1 MTRPLLG
8 VLGHIGITRIWPFA
22 GCVVSKTV
30 PIMRQS
36 YVLVQT
42 EANADSEVDGTV
54 TAAEMLSGLVKTAAR
69 SRLYDNVKK
78 YFSQ

>member
-1 MTRPLLG
+1 MRRFQDCP
-8 VLGHIGITRIWPFA
+8 HY
-22 GCVVSKTV
+22 
-30 PIMRQS
+30 MRQS

-54 TAAEMLSGLVKTAAR
+54 TAAEMLSGHVQTVAR
-69 SRLYDNVKK
+69 TRFRHVKK